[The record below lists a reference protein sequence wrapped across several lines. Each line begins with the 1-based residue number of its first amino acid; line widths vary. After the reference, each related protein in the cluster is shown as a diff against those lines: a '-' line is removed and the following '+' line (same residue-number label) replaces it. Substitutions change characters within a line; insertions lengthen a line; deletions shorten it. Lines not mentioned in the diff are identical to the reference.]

1 MKTTPPPK
9 LISKFFFLF
18 VFITLIIQ
26 ALTAQNVLN
35 QNGRKVYENN
45 GKYFSMHEQD
55 TVYIGTQF
63 LTVVFN
69 KSQEHNGKHKLISQY
84 GLQFIGS
91 TSGKY
96 FVFRLPN
103 STKYAELVNSINTL
117 TSVDYTILDILGKG
131 SSATSTGVPN
141 DPNPTVPDFGTQ
153 TWWVGDPAGNEAE
166 QYLNLREAWGM
177 TTANPSLKTAV
188 ENVRV
193 AVIDDGID
201 WTQVDFPAQ
210 NSIGMDYTIYP
221 PSSNTQ
227 MTCMSYP
234 QNINGYTHGTGV
246 ASVIF
251 SKSNNNTGIFGVAGG
266 WKENGSFIS
275 EGVTPI
281 IEVCRRDGTYDEI
294 VYGYGGNSLALLS
307 LCLQHAVD
315 NGAKVI
321 NISINWVNATQLE
334 MQPVID
340 KINDILYPPYPQKNN
355 TTIIVSGGN
364 YTPNTQNQTNVKFP
378 ATILPVIAV
387 GGALESHE
395 RKEIDGSNLFTNGSC
410 YGPGLDFVTSF
421 LVPTNSGYCIT
432 PSSQLSILSGTSYS
446 AAMLSGVV
454 ALMYAV
460 NPCLS
465 HQEVFEIL
473 KASCYKNINKYDFD
487 PLTGWNDEVGYGFP
501 NAYKAILLAQGE
513 ESYTLQTNETWTG
526 TRIFRG
532 DVIIPVGKKLTLDGA
547 TVKFYTDAGITLQGL
562 GSLLEIRNQSK
573 LTNVCNNMW
582 KGISMVLN
590 PNSPPNPFANQDIY
604 INNSTIEYAI
614 NALNVPYGVKVIA
627 KNNTRFTNN
636 TLSAFFNAAYYK
648 NLSWFENC
656 TFENNEEHLDP
667 DHAQYM
673 VKMLQNTGAAFYG
686 CNFINNIPASLIKK
700 HGIYAYSSK
709 FTVAGSC
716 SNQLISPCP
725 EGSIVYSS
733 FSNFDYGVY
742 ALFATNGWKVERTN
756 FTNNN
761 CGIYTSSGQ
770 AAKMLKNNFM
780 IPSNQ
785 DPDPRG
791 AYFNNSSGFHIEG
804 NSFTCSAVTHA
815 DEVGLYLRN
824 TGPTQNYV
832 YNNAFTNLFRGSVA
846 DGENRHATAST
857 GLCYKCNDFSNN
869 AYDIDIV
876 RDDLVPLT
884 STYGINRNQGITS
897 SNNPSTN
904 KDTLAAS
911 NTFSTTPYQY
921 NIHNTNN
928 PSNYYFQE
936 SKVPAYAKIMP
947 NPVLGINRYQNNST
961 TYNKPLVC
969 KSWINSGGGIGQE
982 LAAKSLASSNAETAD
997 LQLIN
1002 TVDGGSTTNL
1012 TFDITGSTPPEALT
1026 LREELLQ
1033 KSPYLSDTV
1042 MKSAIGQENVLPN
1055 AMVRDILTE
1064 NPQAAKSEEI
1074 MSMLDNRWEPMPDYM
1089 KEEIETGKTIIGGRE
1104 QLEAIR
1110 DGWLQQESFLT
1121 NRIISTYLG
1130 DTVNPNAINE
1140 LKAFL
1145 QNENTI
1151 QSGFVLADICLQRG
1165 DYGVSN
1171 QAINTIQTNF
1181 TLSQFESQQAADYL
1195 ALNTILAGLHA
1206 DTIELSS
1213 VDSVRAI
1220 PLFTLYQSGENNA
1233 TAFARDILIA
1243 SGLLSYQEPIN
1254 LGNNEK
1260 AAIAQLP
1267 NIKSANTVKNSSEQL
1282 SIFPN
1287 PATTYTIIEYTLP
1300 ANSSNSSV
1308 SIYNTHGVV
1317 VWQQEIKRAK
1327 DQVIIDLSNYT
1338 SGSYIV
1344 SLQLG
1349 NQTVASKSLSV
1360 TK

>member
-1 MKTTPPPK
+1 METKPPPK
-9 LISKFFFLF
+9 STSKYFSLLLF
-18 VFITLIIQ
+18 AVIIIQ
-26 ALTAQNVLN
+26 SLAAQNAHN
-35 QNGRKVYENN
+35 FSGRTVYENN
-45 GKYFSMHEQD
+45 GKYFSIHEQD

-69 KSQEHNGKHKLISQY
+69 QSWELSGKEILINQH

-91 TSGKY
+91 TSDKY

-103 STKYAELVNSINTL
+103 LTKFDELVTTINTL
-117 TSVDYTILDILGKG
+117 SSVDYTILDVLGKG
-131 SSATSTGVPN
+131 SSATSTVFPN
-141 DPNPTVPDFGTQ
+141 DPTPELPIFGKQ
-153 TWWVGDPAGNEAE
+153 TWWVGDPEGDESS

-210 NSIGMDYTIYP
+210 NSIGMDYTVYP
-221 PSSNTQ
+221 PSGNTQ
-227 MTCMSYP
+227 MTCLSYP
-234 QNINGYTHGTGV
+234 QNINGYTHGTAV

-251 SKSNNNTGIFGVAGG
+251 SQSNNNTGIFGVAGG
-266 WKENGSFIS
+266 WKENGSYIS

-294 VYGYGGNSLALLS
+294 VYGYGGNSLTLLA

-387 GGALESHE
+387 GGALDNHR
-395 RKEIDGSNLFTNGSC
+395 RKEIEGGNLFTNGSC

-432 PSSQLSILSGTSYS
+432 PSNQLSILSGTSYS
-446 AAMLSGVV
+446 AALLSGVV

-473 KASCYKNINKYDFD
+473 KASCYKNIGDYNFD
-487 PLTGWNDEVGYGFP
+487 PITGWNNEVGYGFP

-513 ESYTLQTNETWTG
+513 DSYTLTTNETWTG

-532 DVIIPVGKKLTLDGA
+532 DVIIPVGKKLTLNGA
-547 TVKFYTDAGITLQGL
+547 TLKFYNNAGITLQGTN
-562 GSLLEIRNQSK
+562 SLVEINNSK

-604 INNSTIEYAI
+604 INNSTIEFADI
-614 NALNVPYGVKVIA
+614 ALNVPYGVKVIA

-686 CNFINNIPASLIKK
+686 CNFINNLPASLIKK

-709 FTVAGSC
+709 FTVTGSC
-716 SNQLISPCP
+716 SNPLISPCP

-804 NSFTCSAVTHA
+804 NTFTCAAVTHA

-832 YNNAFTNLFRGSVA
+832 YNNTFTNLFRGSVA

-884 STYGINRNQGITS
+884 STYGINRNQGIAS
-897 SNNPSTN
+897 ANNPSTN

-911 NTFSTTPYQY
+911 NTFSASPYQY
-921 NIHNTNN
+921 NIHNINN
-928 PSNYYFQE
+928 RSNYYYQQFTTPVNV
-936 SKVPAYAKIMP
+936 KVRPD
-947 NPVLGINRYQNNST
+947 PVLGIDRFQNNGT
-961 TYNKPLVC
+961 TYNKTLAC
-969 KSWINSGGGIGQE
+969 KSWISSGGSIGQD
-982 LAAKSLASSNAETAD
+982 LADKSIATSNAETAD
-997 LQLIN
+997 LQLVN

-1012 TFDITGSTPPEALT
+1012 TFDIIGSTPPEALT

-1033 KSPYLSDTV
+1033 KSPYLSDTA
-1042 MKSAIGQENVLPN
+1042 MKSVIEQENVLPN

-1074 MSMLDNRWEPMPDYM
+1074 MNMLDNRWEPMPDYM

-1121 NRIISTYLG
+1121 NRIISTYLS
-1130 DTVNPNAINE
+1130 DTVNPDAINE

-1165 DYGVSN
+1165 DYSGSN
-1171 QAINTIQTNF
+1171 QAINSMQSSF

-1213 VDSVRAI
+1213 VDSARAI
-1220 PLFTLYQSGENNA
+1220 PLFTLYQSGGNNA

-1254 LGNNEK
+1254 LGNSEK

-1267 NIKSANTVKNSSEQL
+1267 DIKSANTAKNNSEQL

-1300 ANSSNSSV
+1300 AYSSNSSV
-1308 SIYNTHGVV
+1308 SIYNTNGVV
-1317 VWQQEIKRAK
+1317 VWKQEIKSAK
-1327 DQVIIDLSNYT
+1327 DQLIIDLYSIT

-1344 SLQLG
+1344 SLQSG
-1349 NQTVASKSLSV
+1349 NQTLASKPLSV